1 MAQLGAR
8 LNGIQEVRG
17 STPLGSTKIR
27 LNIKLL
33 GTENSPT
40 LSKEKKSDKGSDGAL
55 MLSAFA

>member
-1 MAQLGAR
+1 
-8 LNGIQEVRG
+8 
-17 STPLGSTKIR
+17 